1 MLHAVNTQ
9 HGLQR
14 IGPSAIA
21 RLGIKRLDDSGHIL
35 PWQNMLHAGEEN
47 LFSGLTALSAE
58 FTIGEGELMAHDVPL
73 GCAPDEYDDLI
84 SGTCSHLPYE
94 TRLKVSEGWQNG
106 WWASME
112 SNTWNTIHDNKKE
125 NAALNDVQVEVNYAI
140 KLDDQWT
147 VRPGML
153 THFSSNGTR
162 YGPYVKLSW
171 DATKD
176 LNFGIRYRY
185 DWKAYRQQDLSGD
198 MSRDNVHRWDRYVT
212 YHINS
217 DFTFAWQTTLYS
229 KQNDYRYANHK
240 KWATENAFV
249 LQYHMT
255 PDITPYIE
263 YDYLDRQGVYNGR
276 DNLSENSY
284 RIGVSFKL

>member
-1 MLHAVNTQ
+1 MKKAKIL
-9 HGLQR
+9 
-14 IGPSAIA
+14 
-21 RLGIKRLDDSGHIL
+21 SGVL
-35 PWQNMLHAGEEN
+35 L
-47 LFSGLTALSAE
+47 LCFSS
-58 FTIGEGELMAHDVPL
+58 P
-73 GCAPDEYDDLI
+73 LI
-84 SGTCSHLPYE
+84 SQAATLDVRGGYRSGSHAYE

-106 WWASME
+106 WWTSME

-198 MSRDNVHRWDRYVT
+198 MSRDNVHRWDDMSLTILIVISPSHGKPRYT
-212 YHINS
+212 ANRTII
-217 DFTFAWQTTLYS
+217 AMQTI
-229 KQNDYRYANHK
+229 R
-240 KWATENAFV
+240 
-249 LQYHMT
+249 
-255 PDITPYIE
+255 
-263 YDYLDRQGVYNGR
+263 NGR
-276 DNLSENSY
+276 RKMHLFYNT
-284 RIGVSFKL
+284 I

>member
-1 MLHAVNTQ
+1 MKKAKIL
-9 HGLQR
+9 
-14 IGPSAIA
+14 
-21 RLGIKRLDDSGHIL
+21 SGVL
-35 PWQNMLHAGEEN
+35 L
-47 LFSGLTALSAE
+47 LCFSS
-58 FTIGEGELMAHDVPL
+58 P
-73 GCAPDEYDDLI
+73 LI
-84 SGTCSHLPYE
+84 SQAATLDVRGGYRSGSHAYE

-185 DWKAYRQQDLSGD
+185 DWKAYRQQTYPVICLVITFIVGMD
-198 MSRDNVHRWDRYVT
+198 MSLTILIVISPSHGKRRYT
-212 YHINS
+212 ANRTII
-217 DFTFAWQTTLYS
+217 AMQTI
-229 KQNDYRYANHK
+229 R
-240 KWATENAFV
+240 
-249 LQYHMT
+249 
-255 PDITPYIE
+255 
-263 YDYLDRQGVYNGR
+263 NGR
-276 DNLSENSY
+276 RKMHLFYNT
-284 RIGVSFKL
+284 I

>member
-1 MLHAVNTQ
+1 MKKAKIL
-9 HGLQR
+9 
-14 IGPSAIA
+14 
-21 RLGIKRLDDSGHIL
+21 SGVL
-35 PWQNMLHAGEEN
+35 L
-47 LFSGLTALSAE
+47 LCFSS
-58 FTIGEGELMAHDVPL
+58 P
-73 GCAPDEYDDLI
+73 LI
-84 SGTCSHLPYE
+84 SQAATLDVRGGYRSGSHAYE

-198 MSRDNVHRWDRYVT
+198 MSRDNVHRWDGYVT
-212 YHINS
+212 SILIVISPSHGKRRYTANRTII
-217 DFTFAWQTTLYS
+217 AMQTI
-229 KQNDYRYANHK
+229 R
-240 KWATENAFV
+240 
-249 LQYHMT
+249 
-255 PDITPYIE
+255 
-263 YDYLDRQGVYNGR
+263 NGR
-276 DNLSENSY
+276 RKMHLFYNT
-284 RIGVSFKL
+284 I

>member
-1 MLHAVNTQ
+1 MKKVKIL
-9 HGLQR
+9 
-14 IGPSAIA
+14 
-21 RLGIKRLDDSGHIL
+21 SGVL
-35 PWQNMLHAGEEN
+35 L
-47 LFSGLTALSAE
+47 LCFSS
-58 FTIGEGELMAHDVPL
+58 P
-73 GCAPDEYDDLI
+73 LI
-84 SGTCSHLPYE
+84 SQAATLDVRGGYRSGSHAYE

-176 LNFGIRYRY
+176 LNFGKLTDNKTYPVIC
-185 DWKAYRQQDLSGD
+185 LVITFIVGMD
-198 MSRDNVHRWDRYVT
+198 MSLTILIVISPSHGKRRYT
-212 YHINS
+212 ANRTII
-217 DFTFAWQTTLYS
+217 AMQTI
-229 KQNDYRYANHK
+229 R
-240 KWATENAFV
+240 
-249 LQYHMT
+249 
-255 PDITPYIE
+255 
-263 YDYLDRQGVYNGR
+263 NGR
-276 DNLSENSY
+276 RKMHLFYNT
-284 RIGVSFKL
+284 I

>member
-1 MLHAVNTQ
+1 MKKAKIL
-9 HGLQR
+9 
-14 IGPSAIA
+14 
-21 RLGIKRLDDSGHIL
+21 SGVL
-35 PWQNMLHAGEEN
+35 L
-47 LFSGLTALSAE
+47 LCFSS
-58 FTIGEGELMAHDVPL
+58 P
-73 GCAPDEYDDLI
+73 LI
-84 SGTCSHLPYE
+84 SQAATLDVRGGYRSGSHAYE

-185 DWKAYRQQDLSGD
+185 DWKAYRQQDLCLVITFIVGMD
-198 MSRDNVHRWDRYVT
+198 MSLTILIVISPSHGKRRYT
-212 YHINS
+212 ANRTII
-217 DFTFAWQTTLYS
+217 AMQTI
-229 KQNDYRYANHK
+229 R
-240 KWATENAFV
+240 
-249 LQYHMT
+249 
-255 PDITPYIE
+255 
-263 YDYLDRQGVYNGR
+263 NGR
-276 DNLSENSY
+276 RKMHLFYNT
-284 RIGVSFKL
+284 I